1 VHQLLS
7 WSGVGTAVVL
17 GAIVGA
23 GTGALLDLTPANTVA
38 VSVLTAVFSV
48 YSIEK
53 GALYGFD
60 RIAPYARLEIAGS
73 VVAIGSTVV
82 VVTVGGHAYLAPL
95 ILGYSVLIV
104 GAWVL
109 LRRRHSDSDS
119 AVRVGRP
126 DRREI
131 TEFVLL
137 ASAGGLASA
146 GLLQL
151 LPLLAGGFTTKDE
164 VSYFVTGVALVAP
177 LYFLPRALGMALF
190 PAMAHA
196 HGSGDVD
203 AVRRQADLSTR
214 ALLVL
219 LAPLFAAAVPLAR
232 EALVLVMGAKYAAGA
247 LVLQLLL
254 VATYLAVIQVAAV
267 NALSSGTRR
276 EVRIPVFCA
285 VAGAVLGL
293 LLLVPLGLWLG
304 GTGVAL
310 AYLIATGAGAA
321 GPIGAT
327 WRRYRMSWAGPLIRA
342 LVVMVVGLAV
352 GLAAEASGVTGAVR
366 VLADI
371 GLAIGV
377 AGVGAIVL
385 HRDIRR
391 ILIAKASTSGP

>member
-1 VHQLLS
+1 V
-7 WSGVGTAVVL
+7 
-17 GAIVGA
+17 
-23 GTGALLDLTPANTVA
+23 TG
-38 VSVLTAVFSV
+38 
-48 YSIEK
+48 
-53 GALYGFD
+53 
-60 RIAPYARLEIAGS
+60 
-73 VVAIGSTVV
+73 
-82 VVTVGGHAYLAPL
+82 
-95 ILGYSVLIV
+95 
-104 GAWVL
+104 
-109 LRRRHSDSDS
+109 
-119 AVRVGRP
+119 P

-151 LPLLAGGFTTKDE
+151 LPLLARWFTTKDE

-203 AVRRQADLSTR
+203 AVRRHADLSTR

-219 LAPLFAAAVPLAR
+219 LAPLFAAAIPLAR
-232 EALVLVMGAKYAAGA
+232 EALVLLMGSEYAPGA

-276 EVRIPVFCA
+276 EVRIPVLSA
-285 VAGAVLGL
+285 VA
-293 LLLVPLGLWLG
+293 
-304 GTGVAL
+304 GVAL

-327 WRRYRMSWAGPLIRA
+327 WRRYRMAWAGPLIRA
-342 LVVMVVGLAV
+342 LVVIVVGLAV
-352 GLAAEASGVTGAVR
+352 GLTAEASGVTGTVR

-371 GLAIGV
+371 GLAVGV
-377 AGVGAIVL
+377 AGVGAVVL
-385 HRDIRR
+385 HRDIRAIVTAAR
-391 ILIAKASTSGP
+391 ASASS